1 MTMSTGGEGD
11 RESARRYNEAARET
25 AENLDEDDL
34 KSSGDGPEPRDPL
47 TPAEKAGRERA
58 AETDPAV
65 DRDYSEKSD

>member
-11 RESARRYNEAARET
+11 RESARRYNEAAEET
-25 AENLDEDDL
+25 ADQMDERDFSPD
-34 KSSGDGPEPRDPL
+34 GDGPDPRGPL